1 MFNLLCCKSILES
14 EAAIDDESSENE
26 FTDTFKLAF
35 KLFDSFSIVFV
46 SVLRWETCI
55 GVRLYSLVGDR
66 GSNVGIFVPFVI
78 DSFLAL
84 SSAKHIGVL

>member
-14 EAAIDDESSENE
+14 EATIDDESSENE

-46 SVLRWETCI
+46 SVLR
-55 GVRLYSLVGDR
+55 
-66 GSNVGIFVPFVI
+66 
-78 DSFLAL
+78 
-84 SSAKHIGVL
+84 